1 MNKEKVEIVSNNTY
15 IKPKITKEWLIK
27 NNFKYNKILSDIEE
41 EIVYTY
47 RFPVHKSGCFT
58 ILECELSC
66 IESTGKIKINVYDYG
81 TRVKY
86 AAFYQVEYGNY
97 TAFLKNINRKINEEL
112 KRFGIKKLIIR

>member
-86 AAFYQVEYGNY
+86 